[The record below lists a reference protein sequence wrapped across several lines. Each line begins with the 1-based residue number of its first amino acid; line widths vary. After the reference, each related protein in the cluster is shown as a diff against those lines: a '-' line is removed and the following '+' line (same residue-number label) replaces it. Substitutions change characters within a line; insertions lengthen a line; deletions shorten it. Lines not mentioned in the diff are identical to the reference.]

1 MRISTHSNG
10 SLIRSALVNL
20 SLKNQQLSDPKTKHI
35 YQKRKIDVESTFG
48 NLKANLGFQR
58 LSVRTQ
64 SKVECELGIALMAV
78 NIRKLAKISVSF
90 RSLIRK
96 KPSNSKKMNFN
107 GFFLKELKGYV
118 PAPLNIQINH
128 YFSIVK
134 SIREINPN
142 IKTKK

>member
-1 MRISTHSNG
+1 MGCPLRSQCMKHSTNPNTNKR
-10 SLIRSALVNL
+10 LFKNL
-20 SLKNQQLSDPKTKHI
+20 TWDYFKAFTNKQLSNSKTKHI

-78 NIRKLAKISVSF
+78 NIRKLAKISARF

-96 KPSNSKKMNFN
+96 KPLNSKKMNFD
-107 GFFLKELKGYV
+107 GFFLKELKVYV
-118 PAPLNIQINH
+118 PAL
-128 YFSIVK
+128 
-134 SIREINPN
+134 
-142 IKTKK
+142 